1 MRINVGDLIEIT
13 TDKVF
18 KGTYLP
24 SKNNETTIKLSSGY
38 NITFDNKKI
47 KKIKLLKKYKQKKE
61 KLKKIKTKNNLP
73 LISILHVGGTISS
86 KIDYET
92 GAVSSK
98 FSPEELLLLFP
109 EINSL
114 ANLRSKFILN
124 TASENL
130 RFKNYNLIA
139 KEIEKEI
146 KEKTSAII
154 ITHGTDTLAY
164 TSAALS
170 FILENLSI
178 PVILVGSQRS
188 SDRPSSDNYLNLISA
203 IKFVT
208 KTDFADVA
216 ICMHA
221 FMDDESCY
229 ILPALKTKKLHST
242 RRDAFKAIN
251 AKPYAVIK
259 NDSIEFLTI
268 YKKRNNN
275 KLKLRLF
282 NEKIKIG
289 ILKIHPNMFAS
300 ELLQYKNYNGLVI
313 EATGLGHIPIN
324 NDIENKKIFQALK
337 SLKIP
342 IVITTQTVFGIIN
355 LDVYSPGR
363 KIKEYMINNHTDIIT
378 ETAFIKLAWLLSN
391 YEKKY
396 IKELFNKNL
405 RGEFSSRI
413 LAEKDFI

>member
-1 MRINVGDLIEIT
+1 MKINLGDLIEIQ
-13 TDKVF
+13 TDKTF
-18 KGTYLP
+18 NGTYLP
-24 SKNNETTIKLSSGY
+24 SKKGETTIKLSSGY
-38 NITFDNKKI
+38 NTTFNNKKI
-47 KKIKLLKKYKQKKE
+47 IKTKLIKEYKPKKE
-61 KLKKIKTKNNLP
+61 KTKLIKTKNNLP

-86 KIDYET
+86 KVDYET
-92 GAVSSK
+92 GAVSPK
-98 FSPEELLLLFP
+98 FSAEELLSLFP

-114 ANLRSKFILN
+114 ANIKSKQISNIF
-124 TASENL
+124 SENI
-130 RFKNYNLIA
+130 RFKHYNLIA
-139 KEIEKEI
+139 KEIQKEI
-146 KEKTSAII
+146 NTKTSAII

-170 FILENLSI
+170 FMLEDLSI

-221 FMDDESCY
+221 SMDDKSCN

-242 RRDAFKAIN
+242 RRDAFKSINTKPIAIVKDN
-251 AKPYAVIK
+251 SVQ
-259 NDSIEFLTI
+259 FLTDH
-268 YKKRNNN
+268 KKRNNN

-282 NEKIKIG
+282 KEKIKVG
-289 ILKIHPNMFAS
+289 ILKAHPNIFSS
-300 ELLQYKNYNGLVI
+300 EILQYKNYDGLII
-313 EATGLGHIPIN
+313 EATGLGHLPIDD
-324 NDIENKKIFQALK
+324 DIENKNFFKALK

-342 IVITTQTVFGIIN
+342 IVITTQTVFGNIN
-355 LDVYSPGR
+355 LNIYSTGR
-363 KIKEYMINNHTDIIT
+363 NIKEYIINNYTDILT
-378 ETAFIKLAWLLSN
+378 ETAFIKLAFLLSN

-413 LAEKDFI
+413 LAEEKFI

>member
-1 MRINVGDLIEIT
+1 MKINVGDLIEIQ
-13 TDKVF
+13 TDKTF

-24 SKNNETTIKLSSGY
+24 SKRDETTIKLSSGY
-38 NITFDNKKI
+38 NITFNNKKI
-47 KKIKLLKKYKQKKE
+47 KKTKLIKKYKQKKE
-61 KLKKIKTKNNLP
+61 KIKSVKTKNNLP

-86 KIDYET
+86 KVDYET

-98 FSPEELLLLFP
+98 FSAEELLSLFP
-109 EINSL
+109 EINTL
-114 ANLRSKFILN
+114 ANIRSKQILN
-124 TASENL
+124 IFSENI
-130 RFKNYNLIA
+130 RFKHYNLIA
-139 KEIEKEI
+139 KEIQKEI
-146 KEKTSAII
+146 NAKTSAII

-170 FILENLSI
+170 FMLEDLSI

-216 ICMHA
+216 ICMHSS
-221 FMDDESCY
+221 MDDQSCH

-242 RRDAFKAIN
+242 RRDAFKPINTKPIAIV
-251 AKPYAVIK
+251 KD
-259 NDSIEFLTI
+259 DSIQFLTDH
-268 YKKRNNN
+268 KKRNNN

-282 NEKIKIG
+282 KEKIKVG
-289 ILKIHPNMFAS
+289 ILKAHPNMFAS
-300 ELLQYKNYNGLVI
+300 EILQYKNYDGLII
-313 EATGLGHIPIN
+313 EATGLGHLPIDD
-324 NDIENKKIFQALK
+324 DIENKKILPTLK

-342 IVITTQTVFGIIN
+342 IILTTQTIFGNIN
-355 LDVYSPGR
+355 LNVYSTGR
-363 KIKEYMINNHTDIIT
+363 KIKEYIINNYTDILT
-378 ETAFIKLAWLLSN
+378 ETAFIKLAFLLSN

-413 LAEKDFI
+413 LAEEDFI